1 MPCHVEAGDVGGV
14 VGEELVELSEGGI
27 ALAEAVEFD
36 GEAVAGEGVGGIL
49 FEDGGEGGYFVHGAR
64 ITAVTGKMTKA
75 TMATEYAGQTGITRA
90 VSDSQSEMT
99 ELVLPNDTN
108 TLGNLLGGRLMHF
121 IDLVGAMAA
130 YRHSRSHVV
139 TASMDHIDFIAPVH
153 VGDLLILKSSC
164 NRAFRTSMEIGV
176 KAEVE
181 NTMAGVRRHVASAYL
196 TFVAVDP
203 QGRKVPVAQLRPES
217 AEEIRRYEDA
227 GHRRE
232 IREAE
237 RERRKTNREGREKLK
252 PA

>member
-1 MPCHVEAGDVGGV
+1 MTTDY
-14 VGEELVELSEGGI
+14 S
-27 ALAEAVEFD
+27 D
-36 GEAVAGEGVGGIL
+36 K
-49 FEDGGEGGYFVHGAR
+49 
-64 ITAVTGKMTKA
+64 TGMT
-75 TMATEYAGQTGITRA
+75 RR

-164 NRAFRTSMEIGV
+164 NRAFNTSMEIGV

-181 NTMAGVRRHVASAYL
+181 NTLAGVRRHVASAYL

-203 QGRKVPVAQLRPES
+203 QGRRVPVWQLEPQT
-217 AEEIRRYEDA
+217 EEEVRRFEDA
-227 GHRRE
+227 GRRRE
-232 IREAE
+232 HRAAE
-237 RERRKTNREGREKLK
+237 RERQKLVRAGRKSAGGPVLV
-252 PA
+252 